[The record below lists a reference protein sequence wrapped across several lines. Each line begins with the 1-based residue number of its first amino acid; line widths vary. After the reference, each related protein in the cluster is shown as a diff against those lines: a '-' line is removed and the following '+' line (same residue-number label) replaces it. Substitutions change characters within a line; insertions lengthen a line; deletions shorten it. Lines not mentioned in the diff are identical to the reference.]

1 MVLAVLSAGLGVSA
15 CGENKADLGPPD
27 GVAIEIGTQKITNAD
42 VDRRAIFLAT
52 QPTQQGQAVPKP
64 EDTGTDDFQ
73 KTRRTAAEQLRDEA
87 AFGILAARCGKPCAV
102 TPKEIEDQITQLID
116 TPVAS
121 GGFGK
126 DRKAFEKALSDRGIT
141 VADLTRSFTA
151 NRYEQNLATRE
162 EEKVKYT
169 DADARAYY
177 TKNIAQYKVAA
188 DKRLSHILLESK
200 PEAEKVR
207 AEVTVANFAEVAANR
222 SQDPSATGSGGDL
235 GTVPNAGLLPEVSA
249 AAQKLAPGKISA
261 PVQSTFGW
269 HILLVRDIAART
281 RTFAEAKDEIRTQ
294 ELQVKRA
301 AAVQKWRD
309 TVLKKVQDTAKFP
322 NARLAPERK
331 PAATTSSPTVSTGT
345 TVAPPS
351 ATTSTETTTSN
362 GPATP

>member
-1 MVLAVLSAGLGVSA
+1 MVLAVLSAGLGLSA
-15 CGENKADLGPPD
+15 CGENNADLGPPD
-27 GVAIEIGTQKITNAD
+27 AVAIEIGSQKITNAD

-52 QPTQQGQAVPKP
+52 QPTQQGQAVSKP
-64 EDTGTDDFQ
+64 EDLGTDDFQ

-87 AFGILAARCGKPCAV
+87 AFGILAARCGKPCV
-102 TPKEIEDQITQLID
+102 VKPTEIESQITELID
-116 TPVAS
+116 APVTA

-126 DRKAFEKALSDRGIT
+126 NRKAFEKALSDRGIT

-151 NRYEQNLATRE
+151 NRQEQLLATRE

-177 TKNIAQYKVAA
+177 TTNIAQYKAAA

-200 PEAEKVR
+200 AEAEKVR
-207 AEVTVANFAEVAANR
+207 AEVTVANFAEVAVKR
-222 SQDPSATGSGGDL
+222 SKDPSAAGSGGDL

-249 AAQKLAPGKISA
+249 AAEKLAPGKISA

-269 HILLVRDIAART
+269 HVLLVRDIAART
-281 RTFAEAKDEIRTQ
+281 RTFAEVKDEIITQ

-322 NARLAPERK
+322 NARLAPEKK
-331 PAATTSSPTVSTGT
+331 PAATTSTSTSTGT
-345 TVAPPS
+345 TAAPPP
-351 ATTSTETTTSN
+351 ATTATETTTSN